1 MKTGTRTAAFLTAA
15 ALSVPLSVSMAA
27 PAALAADT
35 GRAVSGVAARG
46 ESPQVDARQAATL
59 KKLKARLR
67 KAVKAKRSA
76 ATAVGTATTKLQALR
91 DAGTAA
97 IFTYQGA
104 SVALDEARAKHAA
117 AKAALDRTQNL
128 VTNENALWADLEQR
142 MNAAEAGYQPLRAA
156 YDAAVARRTELQN
169 AVQALRTQQT
179 AAGASQNEAA
189 TVAGNLE
196 GVEIPQAQDSYNAA
210 WAAEQR
216 AFEYM
221 EACRVD
227 FANRRAQWDDTRKRN
242 GHWEAL
248 RNGTWRLVPGLDDAE
263 AELDRATANY
273 NKSVSQ
279 RLDVEQYLNMLTAKL
294 AEVRADIQR
303 YADIVAD
310 LQRQID
316 AYAQPLADQ
325 NAAVNAASAA
335 MDAYYTKNVDPLYR
349 EADQLRKDLEAAK
362 ANLPALIAAEK
373 PLADAVTQASA
384 ALAAATPAYQ
394 SAQAAIDAAEVVL
407 TKARDALGKAESKVK
422 KLKKQIRKAKGRR

>member
-1 MKTGTRTAAFLTAA
+1 MKTGTRTAAWLTAA
-15 ALSVPLSVSMAA
+15 ALSVSLSVSMAA

-35 GRAVSGVAARG
+35 SRAASGVAARG

-59 KKLKARLR
+59 KALKARLR
-67 KAVKAKRSA
+67 KAVKAKKNA

-117 AKAALDRTQNL
+117 AKAALDRTQGL
-128 VTNENALWADLEQR
+128 VANEDALWTDLRQR
-142 MNAAEAGYQPLRAA
+142 MATAEAGYQPLRAA
-156 YDAAVARRTELQN
+156 YDAAVAKRTELQN
-169 AVQALRTQQT
+169 AVQALRTQQNT
-179 AAGASQNEAA
+179 AWANQNEAA
-189 TVAGNLE
+189 VAASN
-196 GVEIPQAQDSYNAA
+196 VQADLTRVQDAFNAA

-216 AFEYM
+216 AFEYK
-221 EACRVD
+221 EACRID
-227 FANRRAQWDDTRKRN
+227 FANRKAQWDDTRKRN
-242 GHWEAL
+242 GHWEGL

-263 AELDRATANY
+263 ALLDQAQAEY
-273 NKSVSQ
+273 NKAKAQ
-279 RLDVEQYLNMLTAKL
+279 RLDIEAHLAQLNAKL
-294 AEVRADIQR
+294 VEIQNAIQYWADV
-303 YADIVAD
+303 AAD

-316 AYAQPLADQ
+316 AYDRPLADQ

-335 MDAYYTKNVDPLYR
+335 MDAYYAQHIDPLHK

-422 KLKKQIRKAKGRR
+422 KLKKRIRKAKSRR

>member
-1 MKTGTRTAAFLTAA
+1 MKTGTRTASWLTAA
-15 ALSVPLSVSMAA
+15 ALSVSLSVAMAA

-35 GRAVSGVAARG
+35 GRAASGVTARG
-46 ESPQVDARQAATL
+46 EDPQVDARQAATL
-59 KKLKARLR
+59 KQLKARLR
-67 KAVKAKRSA
+67 KAVKAKRNA

-128 VTNENALWADLEQR
+128 VTNEDALWADLEQR
-142 MNAAEAGYQPLRAA
+142 MSAAEAGYQPLRAA

-179 AAGASQNEAA
+179 TAWANQNEAA
-189 TVAGNLE
+189 VAASNVQG
-196 GVEIPQAQDSYNAA
+196 EIVQVQDAYNAA

-227 FANRRAQWDDTRKRN
+227 FANRKAQWDDTRKRN

-263 AELDRATANY
+263 ALLDRAQAEY
-273 NKSVSQ
+273 NQAQDQ
-279 RLDVEQYLNMLTAKL
+279 RLNVEGHLAQLNARLT
-294 AEVRADIQR
+294 EIQADIQR
-303 YADIVAD
+303 WADVAAD
-310 LQRQID
+310 LGRQID
-316 AYAQPLADQ
+316 AYAQPVADQ
-325 NAAVNAASAA
+325 SAAVNAASAA
-335 MDAYYTKNVDPLYR
+335 MDAYYTKNVVPLHQ
-349 EADQLRKDLEAAK
+349 EADQLRRDLEAAK

-407 TKARDALGKAESKVK
+407 SRARDALGKAESKVK
-422 KLKKQIRKAKGRR
+422 KLKKQIRKAKSRR

>member
-15 ALSVPLSVSMAA
+15 ALSVSMAA

-35 GRAVSGVAARG
+35 SRAASGVAARA

-59 KKLKARLR
+59 KELKARLR
-67 KAVKAKRSA
+67 KAVKAKRRA

-117 AKAALDRTQNL
+117 AKAALDRTQGL
-128 VTNENALWADLEQR
+128 VANEDALWADLRQR
-142 MNAAEAGYQPLRAA
+142 MTTAEAGYQPLRAA
-156 YDAAVARRTELQN
+156 YDAAVAKRTELQN
-169 AVQALRTQQT
+169 AVQALRTQQNT
-179 AAGASQNEAA
+179 AWANQNEAA
-189 TVAGNLE
+189 VAASN
-196 GVEIPQAQDSYNAA
+196 VQAEIVQVRDALDAA
-210 WAAEQR
+210 RAAEQR
-216 AFEYM
+216 ALAYAED
-221 EACRVD
+221 CRLD
-227 FANRRAQWDDTRKRN
+227 FARRKAQWDDTRKRN
-242 GHWEAL
+242 GHWEGL
-248 RNGTWRLVPGLDDAE
+248 RDGTWRPAAGLDDAE
-263 AELDRATANY
+263 ALLEQALVEVKMAQSRVA
-273 NKSVSQ
+273 
-279 RLDVEQYLNMLTAKL
+279 DVQNHLAQLNAKL
-294 AEVRADIQR
+294 VEIEDAIQYWADV
-303 YADIVAD
+303 AAD

-316 AYAQPLADQ
+316 AYDRPLADQ
-325 NAAVNAASAA
+325 NAAVTAASAA
-335 MDAYYTKNVDPLYR
+335 MDAYYAQHIDPLHK

-422 KLKKQIRKAKGRR
+422 KLKKQIRKAKSRR